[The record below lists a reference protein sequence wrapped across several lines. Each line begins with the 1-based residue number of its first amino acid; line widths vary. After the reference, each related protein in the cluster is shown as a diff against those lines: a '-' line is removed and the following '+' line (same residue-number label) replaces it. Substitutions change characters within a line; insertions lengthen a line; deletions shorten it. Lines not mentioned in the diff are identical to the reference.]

1 MKVTSLISSY
11 DSRIAIVPDIVKK
24 MVALGIS
31 VVLENGFG
39 SDLFSKREF
48 IDAGASF
55 SNRKD
60 CLTADCLIQVVFDT
74 TLLEQLPK
82 NIIVIALTRPFDQPA
97 MLEQLAQKFITTFS
111 MEFVPRSTRAQK
123 MDVLS
128 SQASLA
134 GYVAVMLAANTLDKV
149 LPMMMTPAGTLSPS
163 RVFVVGAGVA
173 GLQAIATAKRLGA
186 NVIAFDTR
194 PVAEEQV
201 QSLGANFLKIDLGEM
216 EQTSQGYAKQLSAD
230 QLDKQREA
238 MVKTCSQSDII
249 ITTAQVFGR
258 KAPIIITKEMIK
270 AMKPG
275 SVIVD
280 CAADSGGNVEGVE
293 LGKVLEFDGVT
304 LMGLTSLSSHVAK
317 HASQMYASNVLY
329 FLEEFFDKDSN
340 TLSINRE
347 DDIINSMLTTYQ
359 GKLVQPMLLE
369 RKNNDKGES

>member
-48 IDAGASF
+48 IDAGATF

-60 CLTADCLIQVVFDT
+60 CLTADCLIQVVFDA

-97 MLEQLAQKFITTFS
+97 MLEQLVQKFITTFS

-134 GYVAVMLAANTLDKV
+134 GYVAVMLAANTLDQV

-304 LMGLTSLSSHVAK
+304 LIGLTSLSSHVAK

-329 FLEEFFDKDSN
+329 F
-340 TLSINRE
+340 
-347 DDIINSMLTTYQ
+347 
-359 GKLVQPMLLE
+359 
-369 RKNNDKGES
+369 